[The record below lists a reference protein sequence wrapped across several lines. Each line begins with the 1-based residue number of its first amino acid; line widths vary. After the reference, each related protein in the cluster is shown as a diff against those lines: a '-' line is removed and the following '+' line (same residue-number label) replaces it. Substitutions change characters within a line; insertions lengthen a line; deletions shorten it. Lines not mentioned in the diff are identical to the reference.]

1 MSKVLKGQAR
11 EVWEAFCGELTQA
24 PTDDMREALSTAIR
38 KMAEEFQYYQ
48 FCQNFGV
55 EDLVV
60 DARDLYD
67 LAEELDSLPFEWEM
81 K

>member
-1 MSKVLKGQAR
+1 MSKVLKDQAK
-11 EVWEAFCGELTQA
+11 EIWDVFCGELTQA

-48 FCQNFGV
+48 FCEDFGV
-55 EDLVV
+55 EDFVI

-67 LAEELDSLPFEWEM
+67 LAEELDSFPFEWKME
-81 K
+81 